1 MASTRNKN
9 SAGNYKLENNA
20 HQNRLGFMTF
30 ENSRKPI
37 ESLHAGN
44 GLLSGRM
51 TADTLTKNAC
61 DVESQLFGIG
71 VTNLVNPHKDVTP
84 QYIPRKSLNIMDKTP
99 LIIPEPLVVRK
110 DQRPSF

>member
-20 HQNRLGFMTF
+20 YQNRINFMTF
-30 ENSRKPI
+30 EHSVKPV
-37 ESLHAGN
+37 ETLHAGN

-51 TADTLTKNAC
+51 TADTLSKNAC

-71 VTNLVNPHKDVTP
+71 VTNLVNPHKEVAP
-84 QYIPRKSLNIMDKTP
+84 QYISHKSLNVMDKTP